1 MYSSKILVRHVNF
14 SKEFDDFSKAY
25 LFLKNQHINI
35 YDKECKFYPFN
46 TIQNC
51 FDLKNPI
58 HIFPVA
64 KTYKPFFSKYLSK
77 QDYLNTPI
85 VTDSDNKQLLYSWEN
100 NTLSDI
106 GDETYIDYDNYYDDD
121 DFENEIIDR
130 EYLIEEY
137 SN

>member
-25 LFLKNQHINI
+25 LF
-35 YDKECKFYPFN
+35 
-46 TIQNC
+46 
-51 FDLKNPI
+51 LKNPI

-121 DFENEIIDR
+121 DFENEIIDS